1 MKSDFNMNLVFDRK
15 KKEKIFLLKC
25 HHVNEK
31 VRSRRHTYIHSYE
44 EKKNSIHSHDLH
56 ILVVKLGIDVIVFF
70 VFSYRPRAVIA

>member
-15 KKEKIFLLKC
+15 KKKKIFLLKC

-44 EKKNSIHSHDLH
+44 EKKRKIPY
-56 ILVVKLGIDVIVFF
+56 IVMIYI
-70 VFSYRPRAVIA
+70 SWLSN